1 MDHFYT
7 KLYDTN
13 KPLLTIVDDFG
24 NVFFNASDAAKIL
37 GYGNRSQKVIAERI
51 SEDCKVHLDE
61 IKVNIEKENY
71 DKRKYKNNSIFLR
84 ECGLYELTLGSN
96 KEMATEFKKWI
107 THDLLPELR
116 AKSEYFISE
125 RIKFIDGNP
134 NEAEITIKDLKDENQ
149 KLGKELRSAILEV
162 FYHRK
167 NIKGIVP
174 GKKGYIYVLKVNN
187 ATLYGEEKP
196 DCYKPG
202 STGDINARIKEYKT
216 GNPKVELLVYFPVND
231 VDVKDLEKALKLL
244 LHGKEL
250 REGNEIYCDT
260 SLDEITATIKQLIQ
274 IKQKLFNKSEYIA
287 EENVLKKELE
297 KT

>member
-134 NEAEITIKDLKDENQ
+134 NEAEITIKDLKDKNQ
-149 KLGKELRSAILEV
+149 KLNKIPSMKPKNVRAKTNNITGGGNQIQKKRNILGGHGEHENNFTYDLLADIEVDGVEYPIKTLLKMGYRIEFTNDFSQYMLLYPGEL
-162 FYHRK
+162 Y
-167 NIKGIVP
+167 P
-174 GKKGYIYVLKVNN
+174 D
-187 ATLYGEEKP
+187 EEYETSYET
-196 DCYKPG
+196 DTDSNY
-202 STGDINARIKEYKT
+202 SNSD
-216 GNPKVELLVYFPVND
+216 
-231 VDVKDLEKALKLL
+231 
-244 LHGKEL
+244 
-250 REGNEIYCDT
+250 NEI
-260 SLDEITATIKQLIQ
+260 
-274 IKQKLFNKSEYIA
+274 
-287 EENVLKKELE
+287 
-297 KT
+297 